1 MVKAPVA
8 GRVKTR
14 LGHDIGMTNAAWWY
28 RHQTARL
35 LRRLRDPRWHI
46 VLAVAKAPNQPD
58 PRIWPK
64 ELHRMDQGTGDLG
77 QRMKRL
83 LARFQTTPALIIGS
97 DIPQIE
103 KRHIAEAFKH
113 LSKNQFVFGPSTD
126 GGFWLVGAP
135 RSASL
140 PNSIFTNC
148 RWSTEYALMD
158 AKRSLSDR
166 TSEDVATLSDVDDV
180 NDLLEFGFA
189 MTTKDIRV
197 SEPHE

>member
-28 RHQTARL
+28 RHQTALL

-135 RSASL
+135 RCASL

-148 RWSTEYALMD
+148 RWSTEFALMD
-158 AKRSLSDR
+158 AMRSLSDR

-180 NDLLEFGFA
+180 NDLLKLGFA
-189 MTTKDIRV
+189 MTTKNIRV

>member
-1 MVKAPVA
+1 MVKAPLA

-14 LGHDIGMTNAAWWY
+14 LGRDIGMTNAAWWY

-35 LRRLRDPRWHI
+35 LRQLCDPRWRI
-46 VLAVAKAPNQPD
+46 VLAVAKTPNQPD
-58 PRIWPK
+58 PSIWPK
-64 ELHRMDQGTGDLG
+64 ELQRVDQGTGDLG

-83 LARFQTTPALIIGS
+83 LAHFKMTPAVIIGS
-97 DIPQIE
+97 DIPQIKKHDIVE
-103 KRHIAEAFKH
+103 TFKL

-135 RSASL
+135 RCASL
-140 PNSIFTNC
+140 PGSIFTNC
-148 RWSTEYALMD
+148 RWSTEFALMD

-166 TSEDVATLSDVDDV
+166 RYEDVVTLSDVDDV
-180 NDLLEFGFA
+180 NDLLKLGFA
-189 MTTKDIRV
+189 MTTKNIRV

>member
-1 MVKAPVA
+1 
-8 GRVKTR
+8 
-14 LGHDIGMTNAAWWY
+14 MTNAAWWY

-58 PRIWPK
+58 PPIWPK
-64 ELHRMDQGTGDLG
+64 ELQRIDQGTGDLG

-83 LARFQTTPALIIGS
+83 LSRFKMAPAVIIGS

-103 KRHIAEAFKH
+103 KRHIAEAFKR

-189 MTTKDIRV
+189 MTTKNIRV

>member
-14 LGHDIGMTNAAWWY
+14 LGRDIGMTNAAWWY
-28 RHQTARL
+28 RHQTAGL
-35 LRRLRDPRWHI
+35 LRQLRDPRWRI
-46 VLAVAKAPNQPD
+46 VLAVPKTPNQPD
-58 PRIWPK
+58 PPIWPK
-64 ELHRMDQGTGDLG
+64 ELRRVDQGTGDLG

-83 LARFQTTPALIIGS
+83 LACFQTTPAVIIGS
-97 DIPQIE
+97 DIPQIK
-103 KRHIAEAFKH
+103 KRDIAEAFKG

-126 GGFWLVGAP
+126 GGFWLVGVP
-135 RSASL
+135 RCASL

-148 RWSTEYALMD
+148 RWSTEFALMD

-166 TSEDVATLSDVDDV
+166 SYVDVATLSDVDDV
-180 NDLLEFGFA
+180 NDLLKLGFA
-189 MTTKDIRV
+189 MTTKNIRV

>member
-14 LGHDIGMTNAAWWY
+14 LGCDIGMTNAAWWY

-46 VLAVAKAPNQPD
+46 VLAVAKAPNLPD
-58 PRIWPK
+58 PPIWPK
-64 ELHRMDQGTGDLG
+64 ELQRVDQGTGDLG

-83 LARFQTTPALIIGS
+83 LSRFKMAPAVIIGS

-103 KRHIAEAFKH
+103 KRHIAEAFKR

-189 MTTKDIRV
+189 MTTKNIRV